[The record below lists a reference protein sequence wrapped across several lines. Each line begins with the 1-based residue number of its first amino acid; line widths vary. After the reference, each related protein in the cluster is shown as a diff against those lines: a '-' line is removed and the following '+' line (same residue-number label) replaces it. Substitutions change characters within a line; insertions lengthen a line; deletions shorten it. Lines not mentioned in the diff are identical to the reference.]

1 MIARARARV
10 VLLPYLKERVLAV
23 GSPLPLVLR
32 PEPLV
37 VPPFPATLPLLEE
50 AAVPAGGAGAACLS
64 DPLDDV
70 GALSKNVVSF
80 VLEVVGQSRSIQRD
94 TGMRPH
100 SRIFCAA
107 LLT

>member
-37 VPPFPATLPLLEE
+37 VPPFPVTLPLLEE